1 MSEVKVSQLKNNL
14 SKTYSIK
21 CFVDLADLTTTSTRA
36 YKILQQHHQVE
47 FLSHDRLVFYT
58 EHAIPD
64 QLLRHIYQAAT
75 LIDVS
80 NFFLLFCSP
89 FDIGDQVRVLA
100 QENLGDNVPFH
111 WIQKNI
117 KNTKPLMNNFALPNT
132 LCPMPWTHMLI
143 SPSGR
148 VSPCCVYQGAVG
160 SVIDDTMHNIFHNQD
175 YVQLR
180 QQLLAG
186 EKVAGCK
193 NCWDLEDRLLTS
205 PRTRHLSLLKTDLVT
220 KYLDAPTITSLDISP
235 GNTCNFKCRICG
247 PGASSLFAQETQ
259 STSDIIPVKSLNWTD
274 STPKVLEEIL
284 GLLPSLTNIDM
295 YGGEPFLIRHLHRLV
310 QEAVDQDQ
318 AKHIRLHY
326 NSNGSIYPNRL
337 IELWKK
343 FKHID
348 IQFSIDN
355 VRERFELERGGSWAE
370 VEANICRLVD
380 LKLPNL
386 KISIMPTVNVMNI
399 LYLDEVLQ
407 WADSLSLPVNFNY
420 LSTPAEFSIKNL
432 TAQAK
437 KIIIEKLKNHPR
449 SEVINML
456 ATIQSLPDSDG
467 KDFVNLSKHFD
478 RIRNQNLLTTHR
490 DIATAMGMM

>member
-1 MSEVKVSQLKNNL
+1 L
-14 SKTYSIK
+14 S
-21 CFVDLADLTTTSTRA
+21 F
-36 YKILQQHHQVE
+36 
-47 FLSHDRLVFYT
+47 
-58 EHAIPD
+58 
-64 QLLRHIYQAAT
+64 
-75 LIDVS
+75 
-80 NFFLLFCSP
+80 
-89 FDIGDQVRVLA
+89 
-100 QENLGDNVPFH
+100 
-111 WIQKNI
+111 
-117 KNTKPLMNNFALPNT
+117 
-132 LCPMPWTHMLI
+132 
-143 SPSGR
+143 
-148 VSPCCVYQGAVG
+148 
-160 SVIDDTMHNIFHNQD
+160 
-175 YVQLR
+175 
-180 QQLLAG
+180 
-186 EKVAGCK
+186 
-193 NCWDLEDRLLTS
+193 
-205 PRTRHLSLLKTDLVT
+205 LKTDLVT

-247 PGASSLFAQETQ
+247 PKASSLFAQEVQ
-259 STSDIIPVKSLNWTD
+259 SNTDIISVKSLNWPD
-274 STPKVLEEIL
+274 SSPKVLEEII

-295 YGGEPFLIRHLHRLV
+295 YGGEPFLIKHLYRLV

-326 NSNGSIYPNRL
+326 NSNGSIYPAGL
-337 IELWKK
+337 IEHWKK

-355 VRERFELERGGSWAE
+355 VRERFELERGGSWSE

-407 WADSLSLPVNFNY
+407 WADSLGLPVNFNY

>member
-1 MSEVKVSQLKNNL
+1 MITITADQLKQEL
-14 SKTYSIK
+14 SEKFSIK
-21 CFVDLADLTTTSTRA
+21 CFVDLADLTVNPSQA

-58 EHAIPD
+58 ENAIPD

-80 NFFLLFCSP
+80 NCFLLFCSP
-89 FDIGDQVRVLA
+89 FDISDRVRVLA
-100 QENLGDNVPFH
+100 QENPGENIPFQS
-111 WIQKNI
+111 IQENI
-117 KNTKPLMNNFALPNT
+117 KNTKPLVNNFALSDT
-132 LCPMPWTHMLI
+132 LCPMPWTHMMI
-143 SPSGR
+143 GQSGQ
-148 VSPCCVYQGAVG
+148 VSPCCVYQGTVG
-160 SVIDDTMHNIFHNQD
+160 NVVDNTMHDIFHNQD

-186 EKVAGCK
+186 EKVLGCK
-193 NCWDLEDRLLTS
+193 NCWNLEDRALTS
-205 PRTRHLSLLKTDLVT
+205 NRNRHLSLLKTELVT

-247 PGASSLFAQETQ
+247 PEASSLFAKEMQ
-259 STSDIIPVKSLNWTD
+259 STSDIIPVKSLNWPD
-274 STPKVLEEIL
+274 SSPEVLEEIL

-295 YGGEPFLIRHLHRLV
+295 YGGEPFLIKHLHRLV
-310 QEAVDQDQ
+310 QEAVDKDQ

-326 NSNGSIYPNRL
+326 NSNGSIYPARL

-355 VRERFELERGGSWAE
+355 VGERFELERGGNWSE
-370 VEANICRLVD
+370 VEANIRRLLD

-399 LYLDEVLQ
+399 LYIDEVLQ
-407 WADSLSLPVNFNY
+407 WADSLGTPVNFNY
-420 LSTPAEFSIKNL
+420 LSTPEELSIKNL
-432 TAQAK
+432 TTQAK
-437 KIIIEKLKNHPR
+437 KIIIKKLKDYP
-449 SEVINML
+449 SPEVTNML
-456 ATIQSLPDSDG
+456 ATIQSSPDSDG
-467 KDFVNLSKHFD
+467 KDFVNLSKRFD
-478 RIRNQNLLTTHR
+478 RIRDQNLLTTHR
-490 DIATAMGMM
+490 EIAAAMGMM